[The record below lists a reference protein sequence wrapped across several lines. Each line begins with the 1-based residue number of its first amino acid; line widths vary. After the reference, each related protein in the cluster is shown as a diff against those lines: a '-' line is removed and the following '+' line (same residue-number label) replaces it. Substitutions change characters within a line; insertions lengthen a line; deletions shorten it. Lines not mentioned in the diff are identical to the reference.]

1 MMSVFFMQGKIDR
14 IDICEDDENVYVKV
28 VDYKTG
34 HADFDLFKTYYGL
47 KIQSFYIHE
56 RSYCI

>member
-1 MMSVFFMQGKIDR
+1 MMSAFFMQGKIDR

-34 HADFDLFKTYYGL
+34 HADF
-47 KIQSFYIHE
+47 
-56 RSYCI
+56 